1 MSVTDDDFMI
11 RSYRYLR
18 SALVITTLTLSISLV
33 IEIVGAGCYQGSIS
47 AFYYTPVHSVFIGV
61 LFVIGVSLV
70 ALIGRDRVE
79 DLFFNLA
86 GFLAPVVALVPT
98 ERPGDL
104 CGPEDRLLAFPNTL
118 LVKNNTVAL
127 FLGFAVAFAV
137 AAKVAGELRGM
148 SRANRVGLGL
158 SAVVLAVGVVWY
170 LAWNDVFLRR
180 AHGAAAVAMFVAIWM
195 AVMVNADF
203 SGPVR
208 RLLSALYRWLAV
220 PEQAHN
226 DDSVHATRYRPWY
239 RATAVAMAV
248 AGVVLGLAVR
258 AGVSHAVFWLE
269 VAEIIPFT
277 GFWLLQTI
285 EGWHSGSTAPATV
298 TAAAA

>member
-1 MSVTDDDFMI
+1 MSVADDDFMI

-18 SALVITTLTLSISLV
+18 LGLVITTLALGISLL
-33 IEIVGAGCYQGSIS
+33 IEIIGAGCYQGSIS
-47 AFYYTPVHSVFIGV
+47 AFYYTPVHSVFTGV

-70 ALIGRDRVE
+70 ALLGRDRVE

-104 CGPEDRLLAFPNTL
+104 CGPEDRLLTVPNTL

-127 FLGFAVAFAV
+127 FLGFVVAFAV
-137 AAKVAGELRGM
+137 AARVARELRGM
-148 SRANRVGLGL
+148 SKANRVGLGL
-158 SAVVLAVGVVWY
+158 SAVVLAIGVVWH

-180 AHGAAAVAMFVAIWM
+180 AHGAAAVAMFVAIWL

-203 SGPVR
+203 PGPAR
-208 RLLSALYRWLAV
+208 KLLSAFYRWLAV
-220 PEQAHN
+220 PEPSH
-226 DDSVHATRYRPWY
+226 DDQSVHATRYRPWY
-239 RATAVAMAV
+239 RATALVMAV
-248 AGVVLGLAVR
+248 AGVVLGIAVR

-269 VAEIIPFT
+269 VAEIVPFA

-285 EGWHSGSTAPATV
+285 EGWHSGSTAPAMAV
-298 TAAAA
+298 PAAA

>member
-1 MSVTDDDFMI
+1 MSATDDDFVI

-18 SALVITTLTLSISLV
+18 LALVITTLTLGLSLV
-33 IEIVGAGCYQGSIS
+33 IEIVGARCYQGSIS

-61 LFVIGVSLV
+61 LFVIGVSLM
-70 ALIGRDRVE
+70 ALLGRDHVE

-104 CGPEDRLLAFPNTL
+104 CGPEERLLTVPNTL

-127 FLGFAVAFAV
+127 FLGFLIAFL
-137 AAKVAGELRGM
+137 AAATLAGQLGRM

-158 SAVVLAVGVVWY
+158 SALVLAIGLGWY
-170 LAWNDVFLRR
+170 HFWNDVFQRR
-180 AHGAAAVAMFVAIWM
+180 AHGAAAVAMFVAIWL

-203 SGPVR
+203 PGVIR
-208 RLLSALYRWLAV
+208 KLLAVLYRWLRV
-220 PEQAHN
+220 PEPSHS
-226 DDSVHATRYRPWY
+226 DDSIHATRFRRWY
-239 RATAVAMAV
+239 RATAVVMAL

-258 AGVSHAVFWLE
+258 AGVNHAVFWLE
-269 VAEIIPFT
+269 VAEIVPFA

-285 EGWHSGSTAPATV
+285 EGWHSGSTGPATV
-298 TAAAA
+298 TAA

>member
-1 MSVTDDDFMI
+1 MSETDNDFMI

-18 SALVITTLTLSISLV
+18 LALVITTLTLGISLV
-33 IEIVGAGCYQGSIS
+33 IEIIAAGCYQGSIS

-70 ALIGRDRVE
+70 ALLGRDHVE

-104 CGPEDRLLAFPNTL
+104 CGPTERLLTVPNTL

-127 FLGFAVAFAV
+127 FLGFTVAFLA
-137 AAKVAGELRGM
+137 AAKLAGQLGSM
-148 SRANRVGLGL
+148 SRPNRAGLGL
-158 SAVVLAVGVVWY
+158 SAAVLAIGLGWY

-180 AHGAAAVAMFVAIWM
+180 AHGAAAVAMFVAIWL

-203 SGPVR
+203 PGPIR
-208 RLLSALYRWLAV
+208 KLLAAVYRWLAV
-220 PEQAHN
+220 QEPSHS

-239 RATAVAMAV
+239 RATAVVMAL
-248 AGVVLGLAVR
+248 AGVVLGIAVW

-269 VAEIIPFT
+269 VAEIVPFA
-277 GFWLLQTI
+277 GFWLLQSI
-285 EGWHSGSTAPATV
+285 EGWDSGSTAPAMV
-298 TAAAA
+298 TAAA